1 MKLLQSHPWAK
12 PTLDEPVHV
21 MLSNQHKLNFT
32 SLMASSSLG
41 NQRLKQYLVTTAI
54 CVLFVL
60 WKGIR
65 ADKAKMKR
73 RKMEMLN
80 IM

>member
-1 MKLLQSHPWAK
+1 
-12 PTLDEPVHV
+12 
-21 MLSNQHKLNFT
+21 
-32 SLMASSSLG
+32 MASSSLG

-73 RKMEMLN
+73 QEMEMLN
-80 IM
+80 IK